1 MKRASTFI
9 FILVSLLWH
18 TVQAQTK
25 YDAFTVKASG
35 NGQPIIFIPGATCSG
50 DEWKE
55 TVAHLGG
62 KYQCH
67 VITIAGYAGT
77 APMSSGPYLDK
88 VKDQLEQYITDN
100 KLSNVIL
107 VGHSIGGF
115 LSLRI
120 AAEMKSNLQK
130 VVVVDAMPF
139 FAAAS
144 NPNAADTFSAQQAES
159 MYQRYTG
166 MSTEQLRASQLMMA
180 KFMCLDSTR
189 WNQIADWGVQSD
201 KKTMAYTMME
211 MLGKDMRQQIANIKV
226 PVLVLAAF
234 AEQPQYPRFNKQA
247 VTAMYEGQY
256 KQCATCRVHV
266 AEGKT
271 KHFIMY
277 DNPEWMYK
285 EMDSFI
291 AGK

>member
-1 MKRASTFI
+1 MKRASTLI
-9 FILVSLLWH
+9 VILIGLLWH

-25 YDAFTVKASG
+25 YDAFTVKVSG

-62 KYQCH
+62 QYQCH

-77 APMSSGPYLDK
+77 VPMSSGPYLDK
-88 VKDQLEQYITDN
+88 VKDQLEQYIADK

-130 VVVVDAMPF
+130 VVVIDALPF
-139 FAAAS
+139 FAAAG
-144 NPNAADTFSAQQAES
+144 NPNAADTFSKQQAEA
-159 MYQRYTG
+159 MYQRYTT
-166 MSTEQLRASQLMMA
+166 MSAEQLRASQLMMA

-189 WNQIADWGVQSD
+189 WNQIVDWGMQSD
-201 KKTMAYTMME
+201 KKTMAYTMIE

-234 AEQPQYPRFNKQA
+234 AKQPQYPQFNKQA
-247 VTAMYEGQY
+247 VATMYEEQY
-256 KQCATCRVHV
+256 KQCSTCRVHV

>member
-1 MKRASTFI
+1 MKRASSLI
-9 FILVSLLWH
+9 IMLISLLWH
-18 TVQAQTK
+18 TVQAQNK
-25 YDAFTVKASG
+25 YNAFTVKVSG
-35 NGQPIIFIPGATCSG
+35 SGQPIVFIPGATCSG
-50 DEWKE
+50 DEWNG

-67 VITIAGYAGT
+67 VLTIAGYAGT
-77 APMSSGPYLDK
+77 TPMASGPYLDK

-100 KLSNVIL
+100 KLNNVIL

-115 LSLRI
+115 LSLWM
-120 AAEMKSNLQK
+120 ASEMKGNLQK

-144 NPNAADTFSAQQAES
+144 NPNAADTFSAQQAEG
-159 MYQRYTG
+159 MYKRYNS
-166 MSTEQLRASQLMMA
+166 MSTEQMRASQLMMA

-189 WNQIADWGVQSD
+189 WNQITEWGIQSD

-211 MLGKDMRQQIANIKV
+211 MLGKDLRKQIANIKV

-234 AEQPQYPRFNKQA
+234 AEQPQYPQFNKQV
-247 VTAMYEGQY
+247 VTAMYQGQY
-256 KQCATCRVHV
+256 KKCTTCMVHV